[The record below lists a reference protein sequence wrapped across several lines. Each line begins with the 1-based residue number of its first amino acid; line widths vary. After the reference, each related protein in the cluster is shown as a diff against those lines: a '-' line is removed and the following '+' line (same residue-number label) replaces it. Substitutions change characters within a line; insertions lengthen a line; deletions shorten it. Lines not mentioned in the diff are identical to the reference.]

1 MDVLPPLQHAP
12 SLPTPPSH
20 AFGVHNMKT
29 WFIHR
34 TTRMAGLINYLNVVY
49 LRYCLNVWDVGG
61 QKTIMS
67 YWRKFFEQTNGL
79 VWFADSSHI
88 RRLDDCRAELH
99 NLLKEERLVGASLLI
114 FANKQDMQ
122 GALKPTG
129 IAKFNVGAKGYAKLN
144 VVSSVMLYYGCSEAS
159 NFSVVTL
166 RQLIAAW
173 FSRRYTRFKKRS
185 ADFHGRAA
193 DLVHSLRGT
202 AMPRRQALEEEQCRE
217 EKGISTVPKHK
228 YASKACSPKDDAPL
242 NYLPQKRLILTSQ
255 LIQQLLPAI
264 PATILRGQAVS
275 TYGSATYTLSML
287 TLRDACSMVASL
299 SSSYNSCSPV
309 EDENNP
315 SEQTSAKKM
324 EDRVSKV
331 VEVFAGRIQKMENDF
346 ISDSL
351 TVVSFTKEGC
361 EATLLSSNKA
371 KVV

>member
-228 YASKACSPKDDAPL
+228 YASKACSPKGA
-242 NYLPQKRLILTSQ
+242 
-255 LIQQLLPAI
+255 
-264 PATILRGQAVS
+264 
-275 TYGSATYTLSML
+275 
-287 TLRDACSMVASL
+287 
-299 SSSYNSCSPV
+299 
-309 EDENNP
+309 
-315 SEQTSAKKM
+315 
-324 EDRVSKV
+324 
-331 VEVFAGRIQKMENDF
+331 
-346 ISDSL
+346 
-351 TVVSFTKEGC
+351 
-361 EATLLSSNKA
+361 
-371 KVV
+371 